1 MVRSGE
7 TVGWFSGFWVWSDVL
22 EERERGDEVGRERMG
37 MAKARNSGFSSGS
50 RVSGLGKQGKKERE
64 EERENEGDGAFKL
77 NRRSGFLIAGPVWF
91 FFS

>member
-1 MVRSGE
+1 MGS
-7 TVGWFSGFWVWSDVL
+7 
-22 EERERGDEVGRERMG
+22 ERMG

-50 RVSGLGKQGKKERE
+50 RVSGSGKQGKKERE

-77 NRRSGFLIAGPVWF
+77 NRQSGFLIAGPVWF